1 MIAAAFTIIG
11 RSSSSSSSHCFPII
25 SRALTILHLPPPPT
39 ATAAV
44 AQPILPSCSCYPQN
58 SSSFP
63 LTTTRYTTIEEMMTK
78 SSMLAV
84 TTTCT
89 QLFLLIGGIQSFA
102 TPFNY
107 HRSSNGLTIPN
118 NTNDDK
124 LVVKDDHDSII
135 VQRNFKL
142 WSQAT
147 DKSSNGG
154 GEAVLDLSEGRS
166 TGSVL
171 TDLVTNGVRPKD
183 DEQKK
188 EDCIMDD
195 TTTITT
201 TTTNGNTAEDD
212 DVAEVITKQP
222 IIITTTSTTTTTSSS
237 SGTKIIATDD
247 QFIKSDP
254 DKRHYRAITLANQ
267 LTVLLTSDPMTD
279 VESASVH
286 VRAGHFDD
294 PPNRAGLAHFHE
306 HVRF

>member
-1 MIAAAFTIIG
+1 
-11 RSSSSSSSHCFPII
+11 
-25 SRALTILHLPPPPT
+25 
-39 ATAAV
+39 
-44 AQPILPSCSCYPQN
+44 
-58 SSSFP
+58 
-63 LTTTRYTTIEEMMTK
+63 
-78 SSMLAV
+78 MLAV
-84 TTTCT
+84 TTTCA

-107 HRSSNGLTIPN
+107 HRSSNDLTIPK
-118 NTNDDK
+118 TNQLDNDN
-124 LVVKDDHDSII
+124 VGGGI

-147 DKSSNGG
+147 DKSSSS
-154 GEAVLDLSEGRS
+154 GEAVLDLAEGRS

-171 TDLVTNGVRPKD
+171 TDLVTNGAPKD
-183 DEQKK
+183 DEEK
-188 EDCIMDD
+188 EVCMDD
-195 TTTITT
+195 TTTT
-201 TTTNGNTAEDD
+201 TTTNGKTAE

-222 IIITTTSTTTTTSSS
+222 ITTTTT
-237 SGTKIIATDD
+237 SGTKIIATND

-254 DKRHYRAITLANQ
+254 DKRHYRAITLPNQ

-306 HVRF
+306 HVR